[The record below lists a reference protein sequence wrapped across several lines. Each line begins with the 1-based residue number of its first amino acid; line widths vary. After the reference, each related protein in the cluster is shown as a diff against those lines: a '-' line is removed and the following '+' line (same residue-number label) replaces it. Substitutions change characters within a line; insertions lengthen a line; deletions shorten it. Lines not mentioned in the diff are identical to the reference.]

1 MIPPIAPSLLHA
13 NPKFEVLRARM
24 LKDVLD
30 FDASTRSLN
39 NIYDGNREKLDSHR
53 QNEARNRILCSTLF
67 ASGVS
72 DEVPSD
78 LQHLIVSIA
87 SYISEAAESGLT
99 FDEHDLMQKD
109 AEIFTSSIV
118 EIAQGV
124 SRKLVSDEKLL
135 SSIAVLAPTRSQHS
149 ARFPSELPLDLQSS
163 VENLITRPRTLRSE
177 ALPTARYETINV
189 LISLLINHAEYLQ
202 NLIRHLEQRKYGA
215 ESRHL
220 IARAQFLSTIAQGL
234 EGKTKTLYLEE
245 KRDLYS
251 PQLRQK
257 LVVQAEKLRQ
267 EDRDMELRRLNLEA
281 ALAEYEDV
289 GGEIMRALG
298 NRYGEI
304 EERLKEV
311 KKDVETLEAKRTPAG

>member
-13 NPKFEVLRARM
+13 NPKFEVLHARL

-39 NIYDGNREKLDSHR
+39 NVYDSDREKLDSHR

-67 ASGVS
+67 ASGTS
-72 DEVPSD
+72 DEIPSD
-78 LQHLIVSIA
+78 LQHLILSIA
-87 SYISEAAESGLT
+87 SYISEAAEAGLT
-99 FDEHDLMQKD
+99 LVEHDLMQED
-109 AEIFTSSIV
+109 AEIFTSSIN

-135 SSIAVLAPTRSQHS
+135 SSIAALAPARSQHS
-149 ARFPSELPLDLQSS
+149 GRLPSELPLDLQSS
-163 VENLITRPRTLRSE
+163 VDNLITRPRTLRNE
-177 ALPTARYETINV
+177 ALPAARYETINA
-189 LISLLINHAEYLQ
+189 LISLLKTHAEYLQ
-202 NLIRHLEQRKYGA
+202 KLIRHLERRKYGA
-215 ESRHL
+215 EGRHF
-220 IARAQFLSTIAQGL
+220 IARTQFLSTVAQGL
-234 EGKTKTLYLEE
+234 EGKTKTWYLEE

-251 PQLRQK
+251 LQLRQK
-257 LVVQAEKLRQ
+257 LLVQAEKLRQ
-267 EDRDMELRRLNLEA
+267 EDRDMELRRQNLEA

-289 GGEIMRALG
+289 GGEVMRALG
-298 NRYGEI
+298 DRYGEI